1 MSNEATWLLLSFG
14 IMVVAVLAVLHERL
28 ERLEERLRR
37 LEPPDESDAARVGP
51 ARFGGHR
58 ERG

>member
-28 ERLEERLRR
+28 ERLEERMRR
-37 LEPPDESDAARVGP
+37 LEQPDESEAARVDP
-51 ARFGGHR
+51 VRFGGHR